1 MPRVSPEEAREAAA
15 GYRGTGLD
23 EFAQCYV
30 CGPEREDAFGVFPAR
45 VGDREVVASPWTP
58 PAWTADDEGRA
69 RPEHVWAVLDCPTYY
84 ASYLDGPQWSFLVRL
99 QVRIDAP
106 VAVGEEHVVVA
117 WPLGVEGRK
126 RHAAAAVLDRDGALL
141 ALGRGSWSSPAERD
155 TSLGPMSIVIVGAG
169 PNLGLA
175 IARRFGREGFA
186 VGLVSRTQAK
196 LDDLASQLES
206 EGVTAAGAAADI
218 RDSDALTAAIRSLA
232 ERLGEVEVL
241 EYSPLPAPEFMKP
254 ILETTVD
261 DVRGPIEFS
270 ILGAVAATQA
280 VVGPMRDA
288 GRGTILFTTG
298 GAAINPYPLRAGVG
312 ISFAGEVAYARML
325 HDELADSGVHVAHT
339 AIGGRIAPGMDHE
352 PSDVA
357 DVLWSHHA
365 DRGAFQT
372 RLGIP
377 D

>member
-1 MPRVSPEEAREAAA
+1 
-15 GYRGTGLD
+15 
-23 EFAQCYV
+23 
-30 CGPEREDAFGVFPAR
+30 
-45 VGDREVVASPWTP
+45 
-58 PAWTADDEGRA
+58 
-69 RPEHVWAVLDCPTYY
+69 
-84 ASYLDGPQWSFLVRL
+84 
-99 QVRIDAP
+99 
-106 VAVGEEHVVVA
+106 
-117 WPLGVEGRK
+117 
-126 RHAAAAVLDRDGALL
+126 
-141 ALGRGSWSSPAERD
+141 
-155 TSLGPMSIVIVGAG
+155 MSIVIVGAG

-175 IARRFGREGFA
+175 IARRFGREGLA

-352 PSDVA
+352 PDDVA
-357 DVLWSHHA
+357 DVLWSHHTE
-365 DRGAFQT
+365 RGAFQT

>member
-1 MPRVSPEEAREAAA
+1 
-15 GYRGTGLD
+15 
-23 EFAQCYV
+23 
-30 CGPEREDAFGVFPAR
+30 
-45 VGDREVVASPWTP
+45 
-58 PAWTADDEGRA
+58 
-69 RPEHVWAVLDCPTYY
+69 
-84 ASYLDGPQWSFLVRL
+84 
-99 QVRIDAP
+99 
-106 VAVGEEHVVVA
+106 
-117 WPLGVEGRK
+117 
-126 RHAAAAVLDRDGALL
+126 
-141 ALGRGSWSSPAERD
+141 
-155 TSLGPMSIVIVGAG
+155 MSIVIVGAG

-196 LDDLASQLES
+196 LDDLAAQLES
-206 EGVTAAGAAADI
+206 EGITAAGAAADI
-218 RDSDALTAAIRSLA
+218 RDGDALTAAIGSLA

-241 EYSPLPAPEFMKP
+241 EYSPLPAREFMKP

-261 DVRGPIEFS
+261 DVRGPLEFS
-270 ILGAVAATQA
+270 VLGAVAATQA
-280 VVGPMRDA
+280 VVGPMREA

-339 AIGGRIAPGMDHE
+339 AIGGRIAPGVDHE
-352 PSDVA
+352 PGDVA

-365 DRGAFQT
+365 ERGAFQT
-372 RLGIP
+372 LIGFA